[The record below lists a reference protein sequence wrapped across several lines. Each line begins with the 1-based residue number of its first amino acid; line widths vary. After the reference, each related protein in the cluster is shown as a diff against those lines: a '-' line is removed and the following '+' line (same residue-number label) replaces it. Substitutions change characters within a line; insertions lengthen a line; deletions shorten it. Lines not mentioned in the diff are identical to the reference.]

1 MKRPLLLRSLAFVLL
16 ASLATT
22 AHAVTQSV
30 IIQGNNGSTGSFN
43 TSGSISVPATCT
55 VSCYVEITLL
65 PSLPQG
71 TGGGGGCGVGVGN
84 TFVTSASVGGGA
96 PGTYTNT
103 NAAYN
108 QPAGT
113 YTYGAGCG
121 GPANCVNAYIDIS
134 FSW

>member
-1 MKRPLLLRSLAFVLL
+1 MKRSFLLRSLAFVLL

-22 AHAVTQSV
+22 AHAVSQSV

-43 TSGSISVPATCT
+43 TSGSISVPSTCT
-55 VSCYVEITLL
+55 ISCYVEITLANI
-65 PSLPQG
+65 PQG
-71 TGGGGGCGVGVGN
+71 QGGGGGCGVNRNGAY
-84 TFVTSASVGGGA
+84 VTSTSAGSGYS
-96 PGTYTNT
+96 GTYTNSSVV
-103 NAAYN
+103 YN

-121 GPANCVNAYIDIS
+121 GPANSVDAYIDIS